1 MASVLL
7 GLVQVNDAA
16 ARLQGDG
23 SAPARGYQRMG
34 LDTSAVD
41 ATLLAIEHHAGDRPL
56 GYHGARCRI
65 HPAGAGAA
73 AAARHRRRCHAA
85 PGPGVCWRAA
95 RAARSGQPAHGPG
108 HRAR

>member
-34 LDTSAVD
+34 LDASAVD
-41 ATLLAIEHHAGDRPL
+41 ATLQAIEQHAGDRRAYQDML
-56 GYHGARCRI
+56 LRH
-65 HPAGAGAA
+65 
-73 AAARHRRRCHAA
+73 AARPASMRRRSGIPRCPMPAIRRRC
-85 PGPGVCWRAA
+85 
-95 RAARSGQPAHGPG
+95 
-108 HRAR
+108 